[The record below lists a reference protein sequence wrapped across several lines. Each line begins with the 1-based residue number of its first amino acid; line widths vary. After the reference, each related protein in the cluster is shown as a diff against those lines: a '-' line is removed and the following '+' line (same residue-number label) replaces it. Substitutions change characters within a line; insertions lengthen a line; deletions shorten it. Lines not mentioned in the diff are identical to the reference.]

1 VAAGLGSGRLPLRLF
16 PPEGRVKGVVALGIL
31 LVIAWV
37 VGFLVFKIAGLLI
50 HLLLIVGV
58 IMLLL
63 SFLRKATGSERSSGA

>member
-1 VAAGLGSGRLPLRLF
+1 M
-16 PPEGRVKGVVALGIL
+16 KGMVGLGIL

-50 HLLLIVGV
+50 HLLLLVGV

-63 SFLRKATGSERSSGA
+63 SFLRKATGRERSRGV

>member
-1 VAAGLGSGRLPLRLF
+1 MAPGLGSGPLPLRLF
-16 PPEGRVKGVVALGIL
+16 SPEGRVKGVVALGIL